1 LGGKWFR
8 LAGTFPILEHQ
19 TMNRK
24 QRRAPGRSG
33 IAASGVAAAG
43 IPDNLATVF
52 AAAVRAH
59 HSGALAE
66 AEHQYRHILMFDPR
80 HAEAQ
85 GRLGAVLMAQGKTS
99 EAITQLERATALDPD
114 LFEAFG
120 NLAQA
125 YLATGQDVK
134 AVQAAY
140 RALELRETPLGKALF
155 ARCARN
161 AVFRSDKDSRAR
173 RLMLRALL
181 ENWAPPRTL
190 TRAFLSL
197 IKLGG
202 GINDCIARANTAWP
216 TRLPATELLDVP
228 GMVELLGDQ
237 LLRGLLEREP
247 ITEIGLERLL
257 TNVRSAMLTL
267 CRTSTGELNESLLEF
282 FCAVARQ
289 CFLNEYIYPLTEG
302 EAAQATEL
310 KVALGDKI
318 NAGDPV
324 PAHWIMTVGAYFP
337 LHAVSNAWSLRNQ
350 SWPQC
355 VEALILQQITEPAEE
370 HQIAA
375 VLPALTAINDEVSE
389 AVRQQYEENPYPRW
403 FITVAPEKTP
413 GRDDRRGPVPDI
425 LIAGCGTGLS
435 LVEISRASVAARVL
449 AIDLSRASLSY
460 AKRMAQK
467 LGLDNVEFAQAD
479 VLQLGSVGREFDFID
494 ASGILHH
501 LVDPWH
507 GWRVLLSLLRS
518 GGTMNI
524 GLYSDLAR
532 RNVAAARD
540 LIAQRGYRPIPQDI
554 SLCRQDII
562 ASDDGLLKSLTGSQ
576 DFYTTSECRDLL
588 FHVQEL
594 RITLPQ
600 IKAFLAANDLHFAG
614 FNLEPAILQKF
625 SMRFPGRGLGD
636 LDCWH
641 TFETEAP
648 ETFRGMYQFQVRKS
662 APRF

>member
-1 LGGKWFR
+1 
-8 LAGTFPILEHQ
+8 
-19 TMNRK
+19 MNRK

-33 IAASGVAAAG
+33 PTASGAAAAG
-43 IPDNLATVF
+43 NPDTLASVF
-52 AAAVRAH
+52 AAAVRSH
-59 HSGALAE
+59 QSGALAE
-66 AEHQYRHILMFDPR
+66 AERQYRHILTFDPN
-80 HAEAQ
+80 HAETQ
-85 GRLGAVLMAQGKTS
+85 SRLGAVLMAQGKTS
-99 EAITQLERATALDPD
+99 QAIIQLERATALDPE
-114 LFEAFG
+114 LFEAFA

-140 RALELRETPLGKALF
+140 RALELRETTLGKTLF

-161 AVFRSDKDSRAR
+161 AVFRSDKDGRAR
-173 RLMLRALL
+173 QLMLQALL
-181 ENWAPPRTL
+181 EDWAPPRTL

-202 GINDCIARANTAWP
+202 GINDCIARVNSAWP
-216 TRLPATELLDVP
+216 TRLPAAELLDLP
-228 GMVELLGDQ
+228 GMAELSGDQ
-237 LLRGLLEREP
+237 LLLRGLLEREP
-247 ITEIGLERLL
+247 ITDIGLERLL
-257 TNVRSAMLTL
+257 TNVRYAMLTL
-267 CRTSTGELNESLLEF
+267 CRTSAGESNESLLEF

-289 CFLNEYIYPLTEG
+289 CFLNEYVYPLSES
-302 EAAQATEL
+302 EAAQAIEL
-310 KVALGDKI
+310 KAALGDKI

-324 PAHWIMTVGAYFP
+324 PTLWLVTLGAYFP
-337 LHAVSNAWSLRNQ
+337 LHALPDAWSLRDRP
-350 SWPQC
+350 WPQC

-375 VLPALTAINDEVSE
+375 ALPTLTAIEGAVSE

-403 FITVAPEKTP
+403 FITVPPEKTP
-413 GRDDRRGPVPDI
+413 RRDERTGPVPDI

-435 LVEISRASVAARVL
+435 LTEISRAPVAARIL

-467 LGLDNVEFAQAD
+467 LGLDDVEFAQAD
-479 VLQLGSVGREFDFID
+479 ILKLGSIGREFDIID
-494 ASGILHH
+494 ASGVLHH
-501 LVDPWH
+501 LADPWQ
-507 GWRVLLSLLRS
+507 GWRVLLSLLRP

-540 LIAQRGYRPIPQDI
+540 LIIQRGYRPIPQDI
-554 SLCRQDII
+554 RLCRQDII
-562 ASDDGLLKSLTGSQ
+562 ASDDALLKSLTGSQ

-600 IKAFLAANDLHFAG
+600 IKSFLAENDLDFGG
-614 FNLEPAILQKF
+614 FNLEPAVLQKF
-625 SMRFPGRGLGD
+625 TVRFPGRGLAD
-636 LDCWH
+636 LDCWDA
-641 TFETEAP
+641 FEAEAP
-648 ETFRGMYQFQVRKS
+648 DTFRGMYQFQVRK
-662 APRF
+662 PTLRFF